1 MQNKTGCIIIHGF
14 GGNIEEVMPLAQ
26 RLTEEGYNVVCPS
39 LKGHTGRRK
48 DLKGVTYLDWIESGE
63 LELRKLLE
71 TCERIYLI
79 GFSMGGLI
87 ALLLAAKYKVAGV
100 VTLNSPIYYWDI
112 KRIMINL
119 WEDLKYKKPE
129 NMKHYLQSSRKFPF
143 SAMLYFRVLLSKSK
157 AIMKEVHCPVFIAQA
172 LQDDTV
178 RKSSAKY
185 IYEHLAA
192 KLKTVKY
199 YDHSGHLIL
208 WSEAAG
214 TVIQDVVKFL
224 NLNKLSEDYI

>member
-1 MQNKTGCIIIHGF
+1 MQKKTGCLIIHGF
-14 GGNIEEVMPLAQ
+14 GGNIEEIMPLAQ

-48 DLKGVTYLDWIESGE
+48 DLKGVTHQDWIDSAE
-63 LELRKLLE
+63 LELQKLIGI
-71 TCERIYLI
+71 CESICLI

-87 ALLLAAKYKVAGV
+87 ALHLASRYEVAGV

-112 KRIMINL
+112 KRVMLNL
-119 WEDLKYKKPE
+119 WEDLKYKNPK
-129 NMKHYLQSSRKFPF
+129 NTKRYLQSIGKFPL
-143 SAMLYFRVLLSKSK
+143 SAMFYFRILLSKSK
-157 AIMKEVHCPVFIAQA
+157 ALMEKVHCPIFIAQA

-185 IYEHLAA
+185 IYNHIAA
-192 KLKTVKY
+192 KSKAVKY

-208 WSEAAG
+208 WSQAAG
-214 TVIQDVVKFL
+214 TVIQDVVDFVGH
-224 NLNKLSEDYI
+224 NKLSEG